1 MRFEP
6 LLEGIVIL
14 CPQST
19 TREIIMKTK
28 LLASLPLL
36 LGLTLG
42 LTSCIDRTATTDP
55 TSAAVQDGGKV
66 AFRLS
71 TQDIAKLGAGI
82 DSVRIEAVR
91 DGFGAQVSIG
101 SLTDSLVLSNLS
113 AGSWTLRV
121 ALYDASQAIH
131 YYGEALVQ
139 ILPGRTVDAEVHLR
153 KATGSVRVHII
164 VDPDPNVPGLD
175 TLSVGYGSQS
185 PSWTPLKAWRTQAG
199 VYMISTLLA
208 PCEWPVLTFEEIPMV
223 LIVRAFARAQ
233 LDRITPMPFVDQSRW
248 VLGSKTDSGRA
259 CIELYQEHT
268 HFVPWIASGPIT
280 LVTSTGEIFLPD
292 TFERPNLDTARFTAI
307 PTTGTK
313 PTFLPILSAFRNDT
327 GVHILTQ
334 YYCQSPVVRDLPDSG
349 IRWVF
354 GNNPDIAMKCGVGSP
369 KPVWVF
375 VPQSKC
381 GTIQLEDAN
390 GKVLYLPG
398 KTCVDPN
405 PVTLDTVLVKAEDG
419 IMLSRSFGEKDGLPV
434 EKVWR
439 DASSIWVYT
448 RFDCNIQ
455 PRALYNIY
463 MVPGVVADPN
473 GDSLVVPKRP
483 APSGIPMTLIRPQNA
498 TEMACAERPHVV
510 RIPFGPEKDV
520 MFGNLLNGAGFFLPG
535 NSTPLVRDSSFQQYS
550 STNSGGF
557 GGGFDYI
564 LYSNG
569 TVHRTPSHG
578 MITVDTLVVPEK
590 ADILPDSL
598 AMIANLL
605 ESSRIRH
612 PEGACVVAEPA
623 IIYPA
628 VDTLKIDPA
637 MVAPPVYTSQTRLVN
652 YANGAVSAQKWNTS
666 LNCVPPKSWSALD
679 AVDNMLASLF
689 SAR

>member
-1 MRFEP
+1 MNAKF
-6 LLEGIVIL
+6 L
-14 CPQST
+14 
-19 TREIIMKTK
+19 K
-28 LLASLPLL
+28 SLPLL
-36 LGLTLG
+36 LGLAVGMTG
-42 LTSCIDRTATTDP
+42 CIDRTQTADP
-55 TSAAVQDGGKV
+55 TSSATQEGGKV
-66 AFRLS
+66 SFRLS
-71 TQDIAKLGAGI
+71 SADLLKIGVGV

-91 DGFGAQVSIG
+91 EGYPLQVAMG
-101 SLTDSLVLSNLS
+101 SLTQDVVLANLAS
-113 AGSWTLRV
+113 GGWTLRV
-121 ALYDASQAIH
+121 ALFDRTQAIH
-131 YYGEALVQ
+131 YYGEAYVN
-139 ILPGRTVDAEVHLR
+139 ILPGRTVDAEVRLS
-153 KATGSVRVHII
+153 KATGSVRVRI
-164 VDPDPNVPGLD
+164 VLDPDPNVRLLD
-175 TLSVGYGSQS
+175 TLTVQNGSQS

-208 PCEWPVLTFEEIPMV
+208 PCEWPVLTFEENPMV
-223 LIVRAFARAQ
+223 LIVRAAGGAP
-233 LDRITPMPFVDQSRW
+233 LVTPMPVVDRSRW
-248 VLGSKTDSGRA
+248 VLGKGIDTGRA
-259 CIELYQEHT
+259 CVELYQEHT

-354 GNNPDIAMKCGVGSP
+354 GNNPDIAMDCMVGAP

-375 VPQSKC
+375 VPQSRC

-398 KTCVDPN
+398 KACVDPN

-473 GDSLVVPKRP
+473 GDSLVVAKRP
-483 APSGIPMTLIRPQNA
+483 APSGIPMTLIRPQNP
-498 TEMACAERPHVV
+498 TEIGCAERPHVV

-535 NSTPLVRDSSFQQYS
+535 NSTPVVRDSSFQQYS

-578 MITVDTLVVPEK
+578 MITVDTLVVPAK
-590 ADILPDSL
+590 ADIPPDSL

-623 IIYPA
+623 ITYPT

-637 MVAPPVYTSQTRLVN
+637 MVAPPVSTTQTRLVN
-652 YANGAVSAQKWNTS
+652 YANGTVSAQKWNTS

-679 AVDNMLASLF
+679 VVDRMLASLF
-689 SAR
+689 PAR

>member
-1 MRFEP
+1 MNAKF
-6 LLEGIVIL
+6 L
-14 CPQST
+14 
-19 TREIIMKTK
+19 K
-28 LLASLPLL
+28 SLPLL
-36 LGLTLG
+36 LGLVVGMTG
-42 LTSCIDRTATTDP
+42 CIDRTQTADP
-55 TSAAVQDGGKV
+55 TSSATQEGGKV
-66 AFRLS
+66 SFRLS
-71 TQDIAKLGAGI
+71 SADLLKIGVGV

-91 DGFGAQVSIG
+91 EGYPLQVAMG
-101 SLTDSLVLSNLS
+101 SLAQDVVLANLAS
-113 AGSWTLRV
+113 GGWTLRV
-121 ALYDASQAIH
+121 ALFDRTQAIH
-131 YYGEALVQ
+131 YYGEAYVN
-139 ILPGRTVDAEVHLR
+139 ILPGRTVDAEVRLS
-153 KATGSVRVHII
+153 KATGSVRVRII
-164 VDPDPNVPGLD
+164 LDPDPNVRLLD
-175 TLSVGYGSQS
+175 TLTVLYGSQS

-199 VYMISTLLA
+199 VYMISTLLS
-208 PCEWPVLTFEEIPMV
+208 PCEWPVLTFEEIPV
-223 LIVRAFARAQ
+223 VRIARAADGAP
-233 LDRITPMPFVDQSRW
+233 LDMIMPMPFVDRSRW
-248 VLGSKTDSGRA
+248 VLGKGIDTGRA
-259 CIELYQEHT
+259 CVELYQEHT
-268 HFVPWIASGPIT
+268 HFVPWIASGAVT
-280 LVTSTGEIFLPD
+280 LLTPTGEIFLPD
-292 TFERPNLDTARFTAI
+292 PSGPPASDTGHVTI
-307 PTTGTK
+307 SPTTGSK
-313 PTFLPILSAFRNDT
+313 PGFLGILAAYRDDSAVR
-327 GVHILTQ
+327 ILTQ
-334 YYCQSPVVRDLPDSG
+334 YYCEAPVVRILPDSG

-354 GNNPDIAMKCGVGSP
+354 GSDPDIAMKCAAGTP
-369 KPVWVF
+369 KPMVVS
-375 VPQSKC
+375 VPKSMC
-381 GTIQLEDAN
+381 GTIQLENAN
-390 GKVLYLPG
+390 GMRTYLPG
-398 KTCVDPN
+398 KACVDPN

-419 IMLSRSFGEKDGLPV
+419 IMVSRSFGPRDGLPV

-448 RFDCNIQ
+448 RYDCNIQ
-455 PRALYNIY
+455 PRAFYNIY